1 MWEGGEGREGKERGN
16 RILCWFFFFFLKGHF
31 KSCFPSPPFCPC
43 GVQLSGECS

>member
-1 MWEGGEGREGKERGN
+1 MEKVGKGKKEGTEYCVG
-16 RILCWFFFFFLKGHF
+16 FFFFLKGHF